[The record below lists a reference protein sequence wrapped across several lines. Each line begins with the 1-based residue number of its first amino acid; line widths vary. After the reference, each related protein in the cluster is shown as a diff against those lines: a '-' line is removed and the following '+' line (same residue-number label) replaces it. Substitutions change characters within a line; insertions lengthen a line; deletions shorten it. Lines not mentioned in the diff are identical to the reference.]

1 MTDDPLI
8 GALIAKL
15 PATGEAWPKADR
27 INWLRML
34 VMAANLAYGD
44 APGITVTDVEE
55 RAPLRFAPKPV
66 SIEELPAA
74 AAAPEEAEPS
84 RPRAFVID
92 ADGFALR
99 DGMPIN
105 PEDVPAGAVI
115 YDERRTAERG
125 DLESVYWK
133 AGGVRK
139 PVPNHFKL
147 EAA

>member
-1 MTDDPLI
+1 MTDDPLL

-15 PATGEAWPKADR
+15 PANGTAWSKADR
-27 INWLRML
+27 VNWLRMF
-34 VMAANLAYGD
+34 VMASNLAYGD

-66 SIEELPAA
+66 SIEEVPAA
-74 AAAPEEAEPS
+74 AAEAS
-84 RPRAFVID
+84 AASSHVFVID
-92 ADGFALR
+92 GDGFAMR

-105 PEDVPAGAVI
+105 PEDIPSGAVI
-115 YDERRTAERG
+115 WDERRTAERG

-133 AGGVRK
+133 AGGIRK